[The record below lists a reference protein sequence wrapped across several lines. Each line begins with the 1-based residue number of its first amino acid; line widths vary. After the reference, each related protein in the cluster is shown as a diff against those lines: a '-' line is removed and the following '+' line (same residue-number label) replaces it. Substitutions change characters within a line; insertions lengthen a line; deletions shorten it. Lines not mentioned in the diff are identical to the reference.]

1 MSRHV
6 IRSAAAAARGAGRR
20 GVMTVSMGDSPWGEK
35 ARTSR
40 AVRVGDTIHV
50 SGTVAEGETCADQV
64 KGCFDIIDDAIK
76 QAGGRGLQDGNCLI
90 GLSARVQPHTL
101 RAASPSQATHP
112 VRPPCTCTHPPNSGD
127 HAHGGCGP
135 TR

>member
-1 MSRHV
+1 MSRLV
-6 IRSAAAAARGAGRR
+6 MRSAAAAARGAGRR

-50 SGTVAEGETCADQV
+50 SGTVAKGDTCADQV

-76 QAGGRGLQDGNCLI
+76 QAGGRGLQDGNLSYRLI
-90 GLSARVQPHTL
+90 GARNSPQAL
-101 RAASPSQATHP
+101 RRLAKATHP
-112 VRPPCTCTHPPNSGD
+112 APHPPNSGD

-135 TR
+135 AR